1 MIQDPRINSAQRRT
15 LGDITNLPN
24 QKVMLMNHGAN
35 QQQQAMSLSSKE
47 YAEKL
52 QKAKCLLSSLKMF
65 MTFSTLFKRILFFIF
80 AGKHETDESPHG
92 EKVWDLWVFCVRWFA
107 ANAYCCFCDYSAI
120 IERTGSELQK
130 YRINLQMVQAQNLQL
145 SQTNTRILAVYLNF
159 FEWFIW
165 ICDFRQYNV
174 IRSYFFIIVSW
185 QEIRTSKDQVCS

>member
-92 EKVWDLWVFCVRWFA
+92 EKV
-107 ANAYCCFCDYSAI
+107 
-120 IERTGSELQK
+120 
-130 YRINLQMVQAQNLQL
+130 
-145 SQTNTRILAVYLNF
+145 
-159 FEWFIW
+159 
-165 ICDFRQYNV
+165 
-174 IRSYFFIIVSW
+174 
-185 QEIRTSKDQVCS
+185 